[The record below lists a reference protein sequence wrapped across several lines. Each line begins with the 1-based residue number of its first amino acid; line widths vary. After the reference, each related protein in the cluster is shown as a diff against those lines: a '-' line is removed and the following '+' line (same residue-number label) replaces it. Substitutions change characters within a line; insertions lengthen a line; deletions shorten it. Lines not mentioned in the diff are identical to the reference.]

1 MAEGL
6 SLIHMRREIQV
17 HVICH
22 DLFMRCEIR
31 LFPVYYYYLL
41 LLLLLYFYVTRILK
55 LYVYIL
61 DENHKE

>member
-31 LFPVYYYYLL
+31 LFPVYYYLL

-55 LYVYIL
+55 LHVYIL